1 MIKFVK
7 MIDNKMSLFHLI
19 CITLFLAVSL
29 QQVNCEDED
38 EDANDVKVSCTGG
51 TMTIRIHTKQ
61 PFEGVI
67 HGINRTEPGCTKF
80 GDGGLRTKFEIDL
93 NKPEGSEGSCG
104 VKFDKKAQET
114 RMAIYVRKHPS
125 IELYDDKLY
134 IVRCGKAG
142 FQNTREETSFI
153 TLKVTDGLRKLDA
166 VLEGSELK
174 LQIQVLNP
182 DPEYGFLVKNCFAFD
197 NRDSPAVQLVDD
209 SGCRTQKIL
218 SEFSYDDENFQAEAI
233 IHRMF
238 RMQSNRTYFQCD
250 VEVCKDSCIRPE
262 CELTKQLAPTD
273 VDPFAR
279 PPAADTVTISTSV
292 YVAEPGSAG
301 SAGLCSYGG
310 IGSANPTWL
319 TWLCVAFGVLF
330 GIMLLIN
337 IFLCSAMTCS
347 CTKTEVIEKE
357 PSIYDDY
364 SVYDSQYGYASKA
377 YNSESDYGSEYGIE
391 EGRIREPSDAG
402 TLRSKYSRG
411 DNTLSRSRG
420 GGSRYLE

>member
-1 MIKFVK
+1 MIMSVK
-7 MIDNKMSLFHLI
+7 MIDNKMSLFRLI
-19 CITLFLAVSL
+19 CITFFLAVSL
-29 QQVNCEDED
+29 QQVNCEDD
-38 EDANDVKVSCTGG
+38 DDDTNDVKVSCTGG
-51 TMTIRIHTKQ
+51 TMTIRVHTKQ

-67 HGINRTEPGCTKF
+67 HGINRTEPGCTMF
-80 GDGGLRTKFEIDL
+80 GDGALRTKFEIDL

-174 LQIQVLNP
+174 LQVQVLNP

-218 SEFSYDDENFQAEAI
+218 SEFSYDDENFQAEAT

-262 CELTKQLAPTD
+262 CELTKQLATTD

-301 SAGLCSYGG
+301 SAGLCTYG